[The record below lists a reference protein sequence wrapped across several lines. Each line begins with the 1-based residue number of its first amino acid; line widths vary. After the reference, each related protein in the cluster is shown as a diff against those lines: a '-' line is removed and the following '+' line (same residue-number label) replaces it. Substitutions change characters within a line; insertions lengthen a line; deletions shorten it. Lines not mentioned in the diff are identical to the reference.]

1 MSETPNGILPDRF
14 EKWFN
19 DRCRYFTNKFS
30 RLGLS
35 PDSVTIFSLLFGL
48 IAGSLLAAN
57 HFFLA
62 LVSGIFMGILDIID
76 GQLASL
82 TGQTSTFGAVL
93 DSTVDRYNESFLFVG
108 LAVHYCLTGQ
118 PAWVFWVVAS
128 LVGSLMTS
136 YVKARG
142 EGMKLQCN
150 LGLMQRSERLVTLG
164 IGVIFQGWILKTVI
178 VILTTLTHFT
188 VVQRLLFMK
197 KLSAKRPDNK

>member
-14 EKWFN
+14 EKWFS
-19 DRCRYFTNKFS
+19 DQCSYFTNKFS

-35 PDSVTIFSLLFGL
+35 PDFVTIISLVFGL

-62 LVSGIFMGILDIID
+62 LLSGIFMGVLDIID

-82 TGQTSTFGAVL
+82 TGQTSSFGAVI
-93 DSTVDRYNESFLFVG
+93 DSTVDRYNESFLFIG
-108 LAVHYCLTGQ
+108 LAGHYCLTAQ
-118 PAWVFWVVAS
+118 PVWVFLVVAA
-128 LVGSLMTS
+128 LVGSLLTS

-142 EGMKLQCN
+142 EGMKLQCS

-164 IGVIFQGWILKTVI
+164 IGVIFQGWILKAVI
-178 VILTTLTHFT
+178 VIQTVLTHFT
-188 VVQRLLFMK
+188 VVQRLLFLK
-197 KLSAKRPDNK
+197 KLSEKRPDNK